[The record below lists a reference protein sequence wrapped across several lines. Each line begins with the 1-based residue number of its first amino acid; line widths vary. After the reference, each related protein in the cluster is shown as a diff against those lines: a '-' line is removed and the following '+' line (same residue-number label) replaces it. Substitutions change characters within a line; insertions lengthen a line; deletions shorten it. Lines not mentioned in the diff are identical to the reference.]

1 MVSVRSGEK
10 GEKSTHVGSSNNP
23 VWDDPGVIPRLGTV
37 RYHFRLD
44 IPYQISAHRR
54 DIAGTP
60 ETKVVDAVEGDEA
73 RLGALVDIG
82 ADGGELGGVGVRGA
96 VGEGSCHLGPCERG
110 EGEQAGEEGEGK
122 HGRLRWEDGVA
133 VGGLGCGGKEG
144 LREGK
149 GGGE

>member
-1 MVSVRSGEK
+1 M
-10 GEKSTHVGSSNNP
+10 GSSDNP
-23 VWDDPGVIPRLGTV
+23 IWDKSRVIPRFGTV
-37 RYHFRLD
+37 RDHFRLD
-44 IPYQISAHRR
+44 IPYQIGGAPRH
-54 DIAGTP
+54 IEGTP
-60 ETKVVDAVEGDEA
+60 ETKVVDAVEADEA
-73 RLGALVDIG
+73 RVGGLVDIR
-82 ADGGELGGVGVRGA
+82 ADGGELGRLGVRGA

-110 EGEQAGEEGEGK
+110 EGEQAGEEGKGK